1 MDPGESC
8 DLPRAVLANTTT
20 HHIAETATLEGMPTE
35 IHWQI
40 LRDFLKHPETIELFP
55 QDSYDN
61 RSWGFGSLGILSV
74 SKYFSTIELIVLYG
88 ENDFSI
94 SKSDCSL
101 KDFDGSMNPVDERE
115 PVSSPI
121 IIFGRILES

>member
-1 MDPGESC
+1 
-8 DLPRAVLANTTT
+8 
-20 HHIAETATLEGMPTE
+20 MPTE

-74 SKYFSTIELIVLYG
+74 SKYFSTIGLIVLYG

-101 KDFDGSMNPVDERE
+101 KDFDDSMNPVDERE

-121 IIFGRILES
+121 IISWSDIGELTYLFSIHTKTSNLSAGSI